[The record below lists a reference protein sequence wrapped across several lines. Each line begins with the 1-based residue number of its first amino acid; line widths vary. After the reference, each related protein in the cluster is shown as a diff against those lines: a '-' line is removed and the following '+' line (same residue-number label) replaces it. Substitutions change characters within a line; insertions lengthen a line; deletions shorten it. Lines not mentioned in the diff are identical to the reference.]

1 MIGLSATE
9 GSVGTR
15 TAAVVIV
22 GGGEG
27 NIGIEDVVDGL
38 LEEFDKTVG
47 VNGDIGDGL
56 SADDERG
63 VVALGSGMLDEKQSR
78 THGRVYRWQFKLCS
92 LLPNDVTIEEG
103 LEVVIAVVG
112 NLGGIED
119 GINIGHRTE
128 MTGPRLVV
136 DDTDALLAADGIG
149 DTVEAVDITTCIDNI
164 ERERARALA
173 QGCDQ
178 VRKAKIIYY
187 ADKI

>member
-56 SADDERG
+56 SADDER
-63 VVALGSGMLDEKQSR
+63 AS
-78 THGRVYRWQFKLCS
+78 KL
-92 LLPNDVTIEEG
+92 N
-103 LEVVIAVVG
+103 
-112 NLGGIED
+112 
-119 GINIGHRTE
+119 
-128 MTGPRLVV
+128 
-136 DDTDALLAADGIG
+136 
-149 DTVEAVDITTCIDNI
+149 
-164 ERERARALA
+164 
-173 QGCDQ
+173 
-178 VRKAKIIYY
+178 
-187 ADKI
+187 